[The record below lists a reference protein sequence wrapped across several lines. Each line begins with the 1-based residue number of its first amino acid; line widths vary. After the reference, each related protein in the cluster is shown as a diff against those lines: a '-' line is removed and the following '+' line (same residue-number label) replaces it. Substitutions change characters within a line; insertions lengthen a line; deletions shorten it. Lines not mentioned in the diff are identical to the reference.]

1 MLCLGGDALHGE
13 VFTRGATCPGL
24 EAKWGGKGFLVIA
37 GRWDISASSLLSS
50 RCQHPRRRKEK
61 MRATRAG
68 GSMGAKQK
76 TFGAGGIWKGKEM
89 LGSGCSL
96 GRCPQEIG
104 NHIPLE
110 IRFEAHEDSE
120 HGDPA
125 MALIFLQLFLQM
137 VPMRPGATGRS
148 LCQPSPHP
156 RLLCL
161 QEPGKPEPRAN
172 TTCHRHLQPL

>member
-1 MLCLGGDALHGE
+1 
-13 VFTRGATCPGL
+13 
-24 EAKWGGKGFLVIA
+24 
-37 GRWDISASSLLSS
+37 
-50 RCQHPRRRKEK
+50 
-61 MRATRAG
+61 
-68 GSMGAKQK
+68 MGAKPK

-89 LGSGCSL
+89 LERWLLL
-96 GRCPQEIG
+96 GKMPPG
-104 NHIPLE
+104 NRIPLE
-110 IRFEAHEDSE
+110 IRSEAHEDSE

-148 LCQPSPHP
+148 LFQPSPHP
-156 RLLCL
+156 QLLCL

>member
-1 MLCLGGDALHGE
+1 MLCLGGDAPHGD

-50 RCQHPRRRKEK
+50 HCQHPRRRKEK

-89 LGSGCSL
+89 LGRWLFL
-96 GRCPQEIG
+96 GKMPPG

-125 MALIFLQLFLQM
+125 IALIFLQLFLQM
-137 VPMRPGATGRS
+137 VPMRPGAKGRS
-148 LCQPSPHP
+148 LFQPSPHP

-172 TTCHRHLQPL
+172 TACH

>member
-1 MLCLGGDALHGE
+1 MGWKGLFGDCWTLGHLSLFSSFFPLPAPKETQGKDEGNQGWWVNGSKAEDLWCWRDLEGKGDAG
-13 VFTRGATCPGL
+13 
-24 EAKWGGKGFLVIA
+24 KWLLLGKM
-37 GRWDISASSLLSS
+37 
-50 RCQHPRRRKEK
+50 P
-61 MRATRAG
+61 
-68 GSMGAKQK
+68 
-76 TFGAGGIWKGKEM
+76 
-89 LGSGCSL
+89 
-96 GRCPQEIG
+96 PG

-110 IRFEAHEDSE
+110 IRSEAHEDSE

-148 LCQPSPHP
+148 LFQPSPHP